1 MSNVVVEDTV
11 SPTEA
16 TQESTTDV
24 MTETSTE
31 ALAEEYQVPDK
42 FAGKSTEDIINSYQ
56 NLEREMGRKSQEVG
70 ELRKLSDSFLQ
81 AEVARQ
87 STPLQENSSDTYE
100 EQGTDFYD
108 DPAKAVNSA
117 IENHPKF
124 QQFQQFQQEQAQSAA
139 KVQLEQTHPDF
150 GDVVKDT
157 KFQDW
162 VKGSPIRMQMFQAAD
177 SYNYDAANELLST
190 WKDRSMVSK
199 TQEVKQQQA
208 TNRESQ
214 LIAAT
219 TESRSASGSAGGKTF
234 RRADL
239 IRMKM
244 EDPLKYESL
253 QDVIYD
259 AYASGRVT

>member
-1 MSNVVVEDTV
+1 
-11 SPTEA
+11 
-16 TQESTTDV
+16 
-24 MTETSTE
+24 
-31 ALAEEYQVPDK
+31 L
-42 FAGKSTEDIINSYQ
+42 
-56 NLEREMGRKSQEVG
+56 
-70 ELRKLSDSFLQ
+70 
-81 AEVARQ
+81 
-87 STPLQENSSDTYE
+87 
-100 EQGTDFYD
+100 
-108 DPAKAVNSA
+108 
-117 IENHPKF
+117 
-124 QQFQQFQQEQAQSAA
+124 
-139 KVQLEQTHPDF
+139 
-150 GDVVKDT
+150 
-157 KFQDW
+157 
-162 VKGSPIRMQMFQAAD
+162 QMFQAAD